1 MCLWILSNAMFFFAF
16 DDTTIGK
23 EGMSWCG
30 GREGGNEKGMVYA
43 GS

>member
-1 MCLWILSNAMFFFAF
+1 MRCFFAF

-23 EGMSWCG
+23 EDMRWWD
-30 GREGGNEKGMVYA
+30 GREGRNEKGMVYA